1 MAPFAVPVAVSLP
14 VALLLAYLAPF
25 GTDKAPFA
33 PRALYWVLTMAAM
46 TSLGVASTLAARR
59 VRGISH
65 SDALTAATA
74 FSLLVGLGAP
84 LVWLSTDLYFDFPIR
99 ISQFGY
105 FAAPVAVIS
114 VVMIALNWVTDRST
128 KEGAVAQ
135 APAPASIDA
144 PVKLL
149 QRLPPALRGAEILA
163 VSAEDHYLRVH
174 TDRGSDLILLRLSDA
189 MAELSGLEGEQTHRS
204 WWVARAAVKAV
215 RRTDGRAELTLIDGQ
230 KVPVSRAQAQRLKA
244 LGWF

>member
-46 TSLGVASTLAARR
+46 TSLGVASTLAARK

-105 FAAPVAVIS
+105 FAAPV
-114 VVMIALNWVTDRST
+114 NWVTDRSA